1 MMNSQFSIT
10 LYVST
15 EIWNPQNCW
24 YPYKVTATTEDVLRD
39 VVRFDH
45 VFVKFKRNR
54 RNNKNFEYADYLVLD
69 CDNEISLP
77 DRVFTRSSRLT
88 ASLMRRNTPRLSE
101 RPLSSSLFSIITH
114 WMPADF
120 SLALMPH
127 RSNMRPEI

>member
-1 MMNSQFSIT
+1 MNSQFSIT

-54 RNNKNFEYADYLVLD
+54 RSNQNFEYADYLVMD
-69 CDNEISLP
+69 CDNDHSDLEEDSG
-77 DRVFTRSSRLT
+77 
-88 ASLMRRNTPRLSE
+88 
-101 RPLSSSLFSIITH
+101 
-114 WMPADF
+114 
-120 SLALMPH
+120 
-127 RSNMRPEI
+127 